1 MQAETDRTAYL
12 HMLWGS
18 LAFALMGAFGHAA
31 GERCGWQWVALART
45 TVAFLL
51 AFLIARSAGVK
62 LVLWGPRTLW
72 IRSVAGSIG
81 LLCNFYAITHLPVSD
96 ALTLMNT
103 APIWV
108 TVLMWALF
116 GQRPG
121 AGTWLAVLLGVA
133 GIVLMQQPH
142 FESGVFAG
150 LLALCGALCTSIA
163 MLGLNRL
170 QSLDPRAIVT
180 HFSGVSS
187 LITIL
192 FLLLT
197 GGNANIISPS
207 GLRAF
212 ALLLLTGIF
221 GVIGQM
227 GLTLAFARGHAARV
241 SVVSLSQILFALIL
255 DLVIWRRSINLIS
268 VIGMILVA
276 APTAWLIL
284 HDVTRRAEQVNED
297 VHHHAPLA
305 GVEIVGYGQDKPHDR
320 PPDAATND

>member
-1 MQAETDRTAYL
+1 MQAESSRTAYL

-18 LAFALMGAFGHAA
+18 LAFATMGAFGHAA
-31 GERCGWQWVALART
+31 GEHCSWQWVAIART
-45 TVAFLL
+45 TVAFLI
-51 AFLIARSAGVK
+51 AFLIARAAGIK

-72 IRSVAGSIG
+72 IRSIAGSIG

-108 TVLMWALF
+108 AVLMWVFF

-121 AGTWLAVLLGVA
+121 AGTWTAVLLGVA
-133 GIVLMQQPH
+133 GIALIQQPH

-150 LLALCGALCTSIA
+150 MLALCGALCTSIA

-197 GGNANIISPS
+197 GSSNIISPS
-207 GLRAF
+207 GFRAF
-212 ALLLLTGIF
+212 ALLLLTGTS

-227 GLTLAFARGHAARV
+227 GMTLAFAKGHAARV
-241 SVVSLSQILFALIL
+241 SVVSLAQILFALIF
-255 DLVIWRRSINLIS
+255 DLVIWRRSINLVS
-268 VIGMILVA
+268 LIGMALVA

-284 HDVTRRAEQVNED
+284 HDVTRRAERV
-297 VHHHAPLA
+297 
-305 GVEIVGYGQDKPHDR
+305 VEVE
-320 PPDAATND
+320 A

>member
-1 MQAETDRTAYL
+1 MQTETGRAAYL

-18 LAFALMGAFGHAA
+18 FAFALMGAFGHAA
-31 GERCGWQWVALART
+31 GERCSWQWVAIART
-45 TVAFLL
+45 TI
-51 AFLIARSAGVK
+51 AFLIVFVIARAGGVK

-72 IRSVAGSIG
+72 IRSLAGSIG
-81 LLCNFYAITHLPVSD
+81 LLCNFYALTHLPVSD

-108 TVLMWALF
+108 TVLMWMLF
-116 GQRPG
+116 GQKPNAATCG
-121 AGTWLAVLLGVA
+121 AVLLGVA
-133 GIVLMQQPH
+133 GIALIEQPH
-142 FESGVFAG
+142 LQSGVLAG

-170 QSLDPRAIVT
+170 QGLDPRAIVT

-187 LITIL
+187 LTTIL
-192 FLLLT
+192 FLLVTSRRSPITHPAEVQTFLLLALT
-197 GGNANIISPS
+197 GVA
-207 GLRAF
+207 
-212 ALLLLTGIF
+212 

-241 SVVSLSQILFALIL
+241 SVVSLSQILFALVF
-255 DLVIWRRSINLIS
+255 DLVIWRRSVNLIS

-284 HDVTRRAEQVNED
+284 HDVTRRAERV
-297 VHHHAPLA
+297 
-305 GVEIVGYGQDKPHDR
+305 VE
-320 PPDAATND
+320 AEA